1 MSQLMTRMT
10 RGVAVFGT
18 TLGVVRAGFVVAGVV
33 VAAFAGCA
41 MNPVTGRPD
50 MVLVSQAGERE
61 IGAEQAAQVEAS
73 IGVLPDGELVRWVR
87 TVGARLAAEA
97 PGDYDYAFNV
107 ADVAEPNAFALPGGW
122 VYVSRGLLALLNSED
137 ELAGVVGHEIGHVAA
152 RHSVQRVSL
161 GAPLAVAT
169 GIGAAATSIVAPGLG
184 GLVAGLGG
192 ATTGLALTPYGRQ
205 QERQADDVGQRIAAA
220 AGWDPAGL
228 AAFLATLESEERLTT
243 GAVRR
248 TGFLASHPATPERA
262 ARARAL
268 AATLAPGARPA
279 GASDRDGVL
288 ARLDGLVVGPDPSA
302 GVVRAQQLLHPALDF
317 GITFPAKWKIVNEA
331 ARVGASEPSG
341 AAGIA
346 LQILGPGDDP
356 LAAAVRFGEETGLA
370 FTAPPREERRRGL
383 RAARA
388 TTEVRQSGRRVA
400 VDLTW
405 IAHAGQVF
413 LVSGVC
419 GPTDWPR
426 FAGPFA
432 TTARSFR
439 RLTAAERAAIRV
451 VRLRIVT
458 ARAGESLPALV
469 RRTRSVWSPETV
481 AVANAFD
488 PAAPLAAGTRVKIA
502 RAESWR

>member
-1 MSQLMTRMT
+1 MSQAMTRMT
-10 RGVAVFGT
+10 HGVGV
-18 TLGVVRAGFVVAGVV
+18 LGVTLAVVVAG
-33 VAAFAGCA
+33 FAGCA

-61 IGAEQAAQVEAS
+61 IGQEQAEEVEAA
-73 IGVLPDGELVRWVR
+73 IGVLPDGEVVRWVR
-87 TVGARLAAEA
+87 AVGARLAAEA
-97 PGDYDYAFNV
+97 PGDYNYVFNV

-169 GIGAAATSIVAPGLG
+169 GVGAAATSIVTPGLG

-192 ATTGLALTPYGRQ
+192 ATTGLVLTPYGRQ
-205 QERQADDVGQRIAAA
+205 QERQADEVGQGIAAA

-228 AAFLATLESEERLTT
+228 AAFLDTLESEERLTT

-262 ARARAL
+262 ASARAR
-268 AATLAPGARPA
+268 AATLAPGARPPGA
-279 GASDRDGVL
+279 GDRDAVL
-288 ARLDGLVVGPDPSA
+288 ARLDGLVVGPDPAA
-302 GVVRAQQLLHPALDF
+302 GVLREQQLLHPALDF
-317 GITFPAKWKIVNEA
+317 SITFPPQWKIVNEA

-346 LQILGPGDDP
+346 LQVLGAGDDP
-356 LAAAVRFGEETGLA
+356 LAAAVRFGEETQLA
-370 FTAPPREERRRGL
+370 FTAPPRAERIDGL

-405 IAHAGQVF
+405 IAHAGRVF
-413 LVSGVC
+413 LMSGVC
-419 GPTDWPR
+419 GPTDWSR
-426 FAGPFA
+426 FAGAFA

-439 RLTAAERAAIRV
+439 RPTAAERAAIRV
-451 VRLRIVT
+451 VRLRVVT
-458 ARAGESLPALV
+458 ARASESLSALV
-469 RRTRSVWSPETV
+469 RRTGTAWTPETV
-481 AVANAFD
+481 AVANALD
-488 PAAPLAAGTRVKIA
+488 PAAPLAAGARLKIA
-502 RAESWR
+502 RAEPWR